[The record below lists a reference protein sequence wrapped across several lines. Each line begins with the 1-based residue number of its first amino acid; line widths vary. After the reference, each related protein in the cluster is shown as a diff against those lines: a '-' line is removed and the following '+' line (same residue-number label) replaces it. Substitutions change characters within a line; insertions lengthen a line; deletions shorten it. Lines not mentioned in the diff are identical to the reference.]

1 MAKNV
6 LRNKAASINL
16 LGAPKKRIMI
26 IKFVAFTKK
35 IAKNVLEIK
44 GERNREH
51 TFFLSEHKNRQRC
64 VRDERKDRDLVY

>member
-1 MAKNV
+1 LAKNV

-51 TFFLSEHKNRQRC
+51 TFF
-64 VRDERKDRDLVY
+64 